1 MGSKLRDLRIS
12 PRRLLPAGLLAAKF
26 SRSGGPG
33 GQNVNK
39 VETKVDLRL
48 DLEGAAEVIGRPSVE
63 RIGRKLAN
71 RLDKLASAA
80 AWTWHPAICGS
91 SAAKSP
97 PACLQGAPPE
107 DNPEPGGSPGQDGG
121 NLIWEAL
128 VAKRPRKPRT
138 PPVRPFDAHRIELYA
153 LKQRL
158 ARVQVHRNEGGGPL
172 PGALAASFEDR
183 KRCAG
188 RLND

>member
-71 RLDKLASAA
+71 RLDKHGNLRVVSSKYRLQGQNLEAALDRMEALIQEALVRPRKRIPTGPTGSSRQQRLASKKRR
-80 AWTWHPAICGS
+80 GRLKQDR
-91 SAAKSP
+91 SAP
-97 PACLQGAPPE
+97 PPE
-107 DNPEPGGSPGQDGG
+107 D
-121 NLIWEAL
+121 
-128 VAKRPRKPRT
+128 
-138 PPVRPFDAHRIELYA
+138 
-153 LKQRL
+153 
-158 ARVQVHRNEGGGPL
+158 
-172 PGALAASFEDR
+172 
-183 KRCAG
+183 
-188 RLND
+188 